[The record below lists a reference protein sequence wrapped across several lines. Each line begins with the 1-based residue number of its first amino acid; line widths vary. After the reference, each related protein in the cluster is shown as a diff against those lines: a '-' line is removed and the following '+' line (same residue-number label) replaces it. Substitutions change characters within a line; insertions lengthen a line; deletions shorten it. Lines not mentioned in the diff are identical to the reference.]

1 MRLARDLAS
10 AVAIVSFVLAAIFA
24 GMYLLGVVGLSD
36 DTELIAPQDGFTSV
50 SVPAQEGQLHVDE
63 RLVAPAEEAPSFA

>member
-10 AVAIVSFVLAAIFA
+10 AISIVSLVLAAILA
-24 GMYLLGVVGLSD
+24 GMYLLGVGQPD

-50 SVPAQEGQLHVDE
+50 SVPAQGGQPHVDE

>member
-24 GMYLLGVVGLSD
+24 GMYLLGVGQPD
-36 DTELIAPQDGFTSV
+36 DTELIAPQDGFISV
-50 SVPAQEGQLHVDE
+50 SVPAQEGQPHVDE
-63 RLVAPAEEAPSFA
+63 RLVAPAEDAPSFA

>member
-10 AVAIVSFVLAAIFA
+10 SVAIASFVLAAIFA
-24 GMYLLGVVGLSD
+24 GMYLLGVGQPD

-50 SVPAQEGQLHVDE
+50 SVPAQEGQPHVDE
-63 RLVAPAEEAPSFA
+63 RLVAPAEDTPSFA

>member
-24 GMYLLGVVGLSD
+24 GTYLLGVGQPD
-36 DTELIAPQDGFTSV
+36 DTGLIAPQDGLTSV

-63 RLVAPAEEAPSFA
+63 RLVAPAAEAPSFA

>member
-24 GMYLLGVVGLSD
+24 GMYLLGVGQPD

-50 SVPAQEGQLHVDE
+50 SIPAQEGQPHVDE
-63 RLVAPAEEAPSFA
+63 RPVAPAEESPSFA

>member
-1 MRLARDLAS
+1 MSLVRSIAS
-10 AVAIVSFVLAAIFA
+10 AISIVSLVLAAVLA
-24 GMYLLGVVGLSD
+24 GMYLLGVGQPD

-50 SVPAQEGQLHVDE
+50 SVPAQEGQLRVDE